1 MPPQG
6 TVGTSAGTGQAVVN
20 PCSLALFFMCAV
32 VNFGTWMNWEKG
44 RKSLW
49 DEAFRNLYL
58 IVSHFKSSIKW
69 KSNGLSHHGR
79 K

>member
-1 MPPQG
+1 
-6 TVGTSAGTGQAVVN
+6 
-20 PCSLALFFMCAV
+20 MCAV